1 MLHLLQQSSLK
12 VAFNRLKKKEHP
24 QNVWFPSS
32 FNAYF
37 GNFDIHTVK
46 RVAQFLV
53 LLMFCLV
60 AAQFAHS
67 RQEIKAAKSKAE

>member
-12 VAFNRLKKKEHP
+12 VAFNRLKKWEHP

-46 RVAQFLV
+46 SVAQFLV

>member
-1 MLHLLQQSSLK
+1 MCILE
-12 VAFNRLKKKEHP
+12 N
-24 QNVWFPSS
+24 
-32 FNAYF
+32 F
-37 GNFDIHTVK
+37 GIHTIK
-46 RVAQFLV
+46 SVAQFLV